1 MTTVT
6 TEQVQHDLPEL
17 LARVRRGETLL
28 IEEGGEPVGTLSPA
42 PSHQR
47 VFDASK
53 RIGFLKGKG
62 SVPENWKE
70 LSREEIEKEFYG
82 EE

>member
-6 TEQVQHDLPEL
+6 TEQVQHELPEL
-17 LARVRRGETLL
+17 LARLKRGETLL
-28 IEEGGEPVGTLSPA
+28 IEQEGRAVGTLAPA
-42 PSHQR
+42 PFESR
-47 VFDASK
+47 KADTSR

-62 SVPENWKE
+62 SVPENWKQ